1 MADSDEKK
9 RRKQNCTISLIIL
22 ALVLMI
28 IGVGLLA
35 PGPWNWIGILVLM
48 AGIMWAIGSNV
59 SSSPFGVLITQRNLI
74 SLARFQAV
82 AWTLL
87 ILSAYVTMVLIRVR
101 AGVENPLVVG
111 IDKYLWALMGIS
123 TTSLVGTSLVVGS
136 KRDMEPTTQ
145 AVDLAADKLKE
156 PKTEIEQHRQGTLY
170 ANPTP
175 GDAQLTDMFQ
185 GDEVGDTAHVDLG
198 KVQMFF
204 FTVLVVVVY
213 GVMVFTQFAGAS
225 SSDLNQL
232 PVLHESIIALLGISH
247 AGYLTKAGLS
257 QTQTK

>member
-1 MADSDEKK
+1 MADSNDDKK
-9 RRKQNCTISLIIL
+9 SRKINGLL
-22 ALVLMI
+22 LVLLTGI
-28 IGVGLLA
+28 VGVGLLVPA
-35 PGPWNWIGILVLM
+35 PGNWVIILVLM
-48 AGIMWAIGSNV
+48 VGILWTIGSCV

-87 ILSAYVTMVLIRVR
+87 ILSAYVTIVLMRVR
-101 AGVENPLVVG
+101 DGVENPLLVA

-123 TTSLVGTSLVVGS
+123 TTSLVGTSLLVGA
-136 KRDMEPTTQ
+136 KRGKEPTTQ
-145 AVDLAADKLKE
+145 AMDTAADKLKE
-156 PKTEIEQHRQGTLY
+156 TKADLDQHRQGTLY

-175 GDAQLTDMFQ
+175 TDARLTDMFQ
-185 GDEVGDTAHVDLG
+185 GDELGDTAHVDLG

-204 FTVLVVVVY
+204 FTVLVVLVY
-213 GVMVFTQFAGAS
+213 GVMVFHKIAATHPLA
-225 SSDLNQL
+225 LNEL